1 MFMASVMSDASDRQP
16 CQRCSGSGV
25 YGNYGSCYR
34 CSGSGMVS
42 MAQIAAY
49 FRAQAPVSAPVTVKL
64 EKSKAI
70 AAAKATAADLKA
82 AGFKGRIRVLDQRVE
97 LLARTT
103 ARPGETLHLT
113 WHPLGQDE
121 EWLPGSPAKHWQN
134 ILR

>member
-1 MFMASVMSDASDRQP
+1 
-16 CQRCSGSGV
+16 
-25 YGNYGSCYR
+25 
-34 CSGSGMVS
+34 
-42 MAQIAAY
+42 MAQITAY
-49 FRAQAPVSAPVTVKL
+49 FRAQSPASAPPKVKI
-64 EKSKAI
+64 EKPQAI

-121 EWLPGSPAKHWQN
+121 EWLKGSPAKHWQH

>member
-1 MFMASVMSDASDRQP
+1 MSDASDRQP

-82 AGFKGRIRVLDQRVE
+82 AGFKGRI
-97 LLARTT
+97 
-103 ARPGETLHLT
+103 
-113 WHPLGQDE
+113 
-121 EWLPGSPAKHWQN
+121 
-134 ILR
+134 